1 MSQSDPSAWAT
12 VISALSAVAAVA
24 AAGAA
29 IWSAKAARDA
39 AKQSAQQAHQ
49 TLLRDLS
56 QSVTTVISR
65 GERVQALVLK
75 LKVERQTL
83 CGLNGRN
90 VAAAAPLIQDEE
102 EKAALAEQMK
112 AEARA
117 LEERLPQA
125 EEELQ
130 AYARNM
136 GSYAT
141 RLGIMEAHLAG
152 ELDRVE
158 ADNRAALARRR
169 QPFEPR

>member
-1 MSQSDPSAWAT
+1 MTWFDPSAWAT
-12 VISALSAVAAVA
+12 AISALSAVAATA

-39 AKQSAQQAHQ
+39 AKQSAQQARQ

-65 GERVQALVLK
+65 GERIKALALR
-75 LKVERQTL
+75 LKVARQTL

-90 VAAAAPLIQDEE
+90 IAAVAPLIQDDE
-102 EKAALAEQMK
+102 EKSALAEQMSM
-112 AEARA
+112 EAHV

-125 EEELQ
+125 EEDLQ

-141 RLGIMEAHLAG
+141 RLGIMEADLVS

-158 ADNRAALARRR
+158 AENRDSQARNRR
-169 QPFEPR
+169 PFEPR